1 MAQRRAR
8 RVARGRRVSGAG
20 QSDAAAA
27 AAAVAVAAA
36 GVSSPSTATSSSV
49 GDASFA
55 AWSRG
60 FDDPSATASEEA
72 LLPPYLSDMSLIE
85 VAERYGTP
93 LYVYNFDAV
102 AKQVRLRSS
111 IAVRPAT
118 ALHCSHERSPLT
130 PQSSPLPNLPP
141 RCTAGPRATASVF
154 TCLDATLFALRNEGK
169 QLACAAE
176 ISAFYESRR

>member
-1 MAQRRAR
+1 MCESWRSAALDASLADGESRALDSATQPSQLQVR
-8 RVARGRRVSGAG
+8 QLPPRVHPP
-20 QSDAAAA
+20 
-27 AAAVAVAAA
+27 
-36 GVSSPSTATSSSV
+36 SPSTATSSSV

-55 AWSRG
+55 AWTRG

-111 IAVRPAT
+111 IAVRHGHNT
-118 ALHCSHERSPLT
+118 TLLSRT
-130 PQSSPLPNLPP
+130 I
-141 RCTAGPRATASVF
+141 AS
-154 TCLDATLFALRNEGK
+154 D
-169 QLACAAE
+169 
-176 ISAFYESRR
+176 